1 MEKQYWKFIQKLEK
15 FGTWVDY
22 VCYSITATAFRQVN
36 PLTANQS
43 KHKYRSIKITIM
55 YYLCKFSDSWSVY
68 DAKSNSSRQLKSEEV
83 ESLKTIFP
91 ALLNN
96 GNKILTAIKI
106 EAINPNKLLQ
116 LTLPEKGVLNT
127 TNGR

>member
-1 MEKQYWKFIQKLEK
+1 
-15 FGTWVDY
+15 
-22 VCYSITATAFRQVN
+22 
-36 PLTANQS
+36 
-43 KHKYRSIKITIM
+43 M

-116 LTLPEKGVLNT
+116 LTLPEKGGLNN